1 MRLGNSWEDSCSP
14 ASSSDI
20 TRQRGSKTE
29 YSECRTRTI
38 KIRQE
43 ARRRRRWRHTSLTL
57 RTGEKLAQGHY
68 CVERRRGSMKHADTR
83 NTGKT
88 QRQTLAARNVS
99 ALSGRNEGEN
109 LHFIS
114 FFLLLCVSVVCS
126 FWCLGYLSILVRVGG
141 GAYPSPLRVRGR
153 HPGQVAS
160 LSQGYGMAWLCMW
173 QIQFQWEFDLRC
185 SSFTMSSSQIA

>member
-114 FFLLLCVSVVCS
+114 FFLLLCVSMVCS

-141 GAYPSPLRVRGR
+141 EPIPALSGWEADTLDRLPVCPRAMVWLDCVCDKYNFNGNLIWGVAALLWAPLK
-153 HPGQVAS
+153 
-160 LSQGYGMAWLCMW
+160 
-173 QIQFQWEFDLRC
+173 
-185 SSFTMSSSQIA
+185 

>member
-114 FFLLLCVSVVCS
+114 FFLLLCVSMVCS

-141 GAYPSPLRVRGR
+141 G
-153 HPGQVAS
+153 S
-160 LSQGYGMAWLCMW
+160 LSQPSQGERQTPWTGCQSVPGLWYGLIVYVTNTISMGIW
-173 QIQFQWEFDLRC
+173 FEV
-185 SSFTMSSSQIA
+185 